1 MVTLVLTDLS
11 LDRMKAE
18 EELQNA
24 INSNESVEQKLI
36 NIKRLLRDIV
46 TIDNMVIQWKN
57 YMNTEEPNNN

>member
-1 MVTLVLTDLS
+1 
-11 LDRMKAE
+11 MKAE